1 MGLSTSI
8 PNSILQ
14 PGVCTSST
22 RPAVPHEGQTIYET
36 DTNNSYI
43 YDGSDWVRYVAS
55 AGVPIWLNGQTI
67 SSDYT
72 IPTNYNGMSAGPI
85 TIADGVTVTVSSGSE
100 WSIV

>member
-1 MGLSTSI
+1 MGLTSSV

-22 RPAVPHEGQTIYET
+22 RPASPYEGQVIYET

-43 YDGSDWVRYVAS
+43 YDSSAWVRYVAA

-72 IPTNYNGMSAGPI
+72 IPTGYNGMSAGPI
-85 TIADGVTVTVSSGSE
+85 TIADGVTVTVSNGSE